1 MVKLE
6 LAQMGQFAVVRNLKK
21 FSYTGTSVWIHNK
34 KRDGLS
40 WLD

>member
-21 FSYTGTSVWIHNK
+21 FSYTSVWIHNK